1 MAKKELTYD
10 AALSELQSIVEDMQE
25 ELINVDDLEKKTK
38 RAAYLIDWCRD
49 KLRATEKN
57 IGNLFE

>member
-1 MAKKELTYD
+1 MAKKELTYES
-10 AALSELQSIVEDMQE
+10 ALAELQSIVEELQE
-25 ELINVDDLEKKTK
+25 ELTDIDSLELKTK
-38 RAAYLIDWCRD
+38 RAAFLIDWCRD